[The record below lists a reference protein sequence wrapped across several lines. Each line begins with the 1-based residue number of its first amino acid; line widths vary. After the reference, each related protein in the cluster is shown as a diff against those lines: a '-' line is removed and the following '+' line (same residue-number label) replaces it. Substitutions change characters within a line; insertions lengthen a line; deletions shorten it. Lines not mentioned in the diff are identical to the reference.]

1 MYNNYYNHCYEVLL
15 WWNVVY
21 RYTSGI
27 LKPWPR
33 TITFT
38 TFISQKRVFLIIKI
52 SSMQIF
58 PFKDFDAK
66 DHMTHH
72 LFKG

>member
-1 MYNNYYNHCYEVLL
+1 MKYYYDEMWYIDTLQ
-15 WWNVVY
+15 
-21 RYTSGI
+21 GI

-38 TFISQKRVFLIIKI
+38 TSISQKWVFLIIKI
-52 SSMQIF
+52 SSRQIF